1 MWLSTDGPCIE
12 CVAHAGAVRFLPSA
26 TYTWVVVSVVGIAG
40 STTVTRHVL
49 SRAQNTRTNVH
60 RHWFKNRFT
69 MGKHTMDY
77 TQLLDLST
85 LSHAFSSN
93 MYVSALVMILLNV
106 GTSYLMQDLMPIAHR
121 IFSVLWVRRLVFFAI
136 FFTATRDLKVSVLL
150 MVVFTL
156 LVDIFL
162 NEDSDYCLIPYEHRL
177 PKQPPPPSP
186 PQSPSSPSP
195 PQSPSPSSQPPP
207 QSPSSP
213 PQSTTAPNQPATTE
227 AFQVQQ
233 NALHHTIRQPHQPRL
248 ERFQRNA
255 QQWSLSRRP
264 VSYW

>member
-1 MWLSTDGPCIE
+1 
-12 CVAHAGAVRFLPSA
+12 
-26 TYTWVVVSVVGIAG
+26 
-40 STTVTRHVL
+40 
-49 SRAQNTRTNVH
+49 
-60 RHWFKNRFT
+60 
-69 MGKHTMDY
+69 MDY
-77 TQLLDLST
+77 SQLLDLSA

-93 MYVSALVMILLNV
+93 MYVSGLVMILLNV

-150 MVVFTL
+150 MIVFTL

-177 PKQPPPPSP
+177 PKQPPQQPLLPAP
-186 PQSPSSPSP
+186 PQPSSSTLSFTTTHNQMN
-195 PQSPSPSSQPPP
+195 QS
-207 QSPSSP
+207 
-213 PQSTTAPNQPATTE
+213 PNQPPTTE
-227 AFQVQQ
+227 TFQVQQ
-233 NALHHTIRQPHQPRL
+233 NVQHQTNRSPHQPHQSRL

-255 QQWSLSRRP
+255 ERWSLSRRP

>member
-1 MWLSTDGPCIE
+1 MMEVNIIYLFREIYISP
-12 CVAHAGAVRFLPSA
+12 
-26 TYTWVVVSVVGIAG
+26 
-40 STTVTRHVL
+40 
-49 SRAQNTRTNVH
+49 
-60 RHWFKNRFT
+60 FKKSSLRE
-69 MGKHTMDY
+69 MDY

-93 MYVSALVMILLNV
+93 MYVSGLVMILLNV

-150 MVVFTL
+150 MIVFTL

-177 PKQPPPPSP
+177 PKQPPEQQPTPAQPRPASAQPPS
-186 PQSPSSPSP
+186 STPS
-195 PQSPSPSSQPPP
+195 
-207 QSPSSP
+207 
-213 PQSTTAPNQPATTE
+213 STTAPNQMNQPPNQPPTTE
-227 AFQVQQ
+227 TFQVQQ
-233 NALHHTIRQPHQPRL
+233 NTQQQTIRPPHQPHQPHQRHQSRL

-255 QQWSLSRRP
+255 GRWSLSRRP

>member
-1 MWLSTDGPCIE
+1 MEVNIIYLFREIYKSP
-12 CVAHAGAVRFLPSA
+12 
-26 TYTWVVVSVVGIAG
+26 
-40 STTVTRHVL
+40 
-49 SRAQNTRTNVH
+49 
-60 RHWFKNRFT
+60 FKKSSLRE
-69 MGKHTMDY
+69 MDY

-93 MYVSALVMILLNV
+93 MYVSGLVMILLNV

-150 MVVFTL
+150 MIVFTL

-177 PKQPPPPSP
+177 PKQPSEQPPEQPPS
-186 PQSPSSPSP
+186 STPS
-195 PQSPSPSSQPPP
+195 
-207 QSPSSP
+207 
-213 PQSTTAPNQPATTE
+213 STTAPDLRNQRTNQPPNQSPNQPPNQSPNQPATTE
-227 AFQVQQ
+227 TFQVQQ
-233 NALHHTIRQPHQPRL
+233 NAQHQTRRSPHQPHQPHQLHQSRL

-255 QQWSLSRRP
+255 GRWSLSRRP